1 MKWFDK
7 ELDMLL
13 LYVELFKGNIF
24 DSDVVKKLFFDLVL
38 IFSLKFVIFFELVCF
53 VFDFNM
59 VVDEFEV
66 LFN

>member
-7 ELDMLL
+7 ELDVLL

-24 DSDVVKKLFFDLVL
+24 DSDVVEKLFFDLVL

-59 VVDEFEV
+59 DVDEFEV

>member
-24 DSDVVKKLFFDLVL
+24 DSDVVEKLFFDLVL

-59 VVDEFEV
+59 DVDEFEV